1 MKTNPALYT
10 VRIVSK
16 IDLIQVIDVSKRSLA
31 LYLCPGPRMSYSVR
45 GCLAQSLK
53 AD

>member
-16 IDLIQVIDVSKRSLA
+16 IDMIQVIDVSKRSLA
-31 LYLCPGPRMSYSVR
+31 LYLCPRPAHVLQCPRMP
-45 GCLAQSLK
+45 GAKLEG
-53 AD
+53 